1 MAPVPEMLLAMVLS
15 ADKSNLRVPLLV
27 TSPDPNE
34 PVVEPLPTCKVP
46 AEIVLMPV

>member
-27 TSPDPNE
+27 T
-34 PVVEPLPTCKVP
+34 VMLVLIVIVP
-46 AEIVLMPV
+46 EMMMLADISIV